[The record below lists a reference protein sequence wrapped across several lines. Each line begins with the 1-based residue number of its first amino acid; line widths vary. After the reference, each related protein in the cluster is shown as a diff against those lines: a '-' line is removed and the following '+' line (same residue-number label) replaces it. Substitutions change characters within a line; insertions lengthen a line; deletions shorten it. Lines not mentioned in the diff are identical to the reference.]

1 MISRRLLL
9 MLAAAITI
17 AIGCFTWA
25 FVINYTTISSPQN
38 PKEDPVVIK
47 EAAARAREE
56 YVALVTA
63 KLPKHFDSAWVMSSS
78 WFGYM
83 GVAIAISEDRYFYWM
98 YSDVGGDG
106 DYPYVGQYSIK
117 DGILRLGDPTS
128 LVTGKSIEKDDLH
141 SLYSEEWKIIKER
154 LTTNLHSITDKPD
167 DYARTLILDVQFDPQ
182 NPFRNQD
189 DLKCEQ
195 VVPPN
200 GP

>member
-1 MISRRLLL
+1 

-17 AIGCFTWA
+17 AIIFFAWA
-25 FVINYTTISSPQN
+25 YVSNHSTTSRSRN
-38 PKEDPVVIK
+38 PNEDPAVIK
-47 EAAARAREE
+47 AAAVKAWEKH
-56 YVALVTA
+56 VALVRA
-63 KLPKHFDSAWVMSSS
+63 KLPKHFDAAWVMSSS

-98 YSDVGGDG
+98 YSDVGIDG

-128 LVTGKSIEKDDLH
+128 LVTGKSIEKDYMP
-141 SLYSEEWKIIKER
+141 SLYSAEWKIIKER

-167 DYARTLILDVQFDPQ
+167 DYARTLILDVQFDPL
-182 NPFRNQD
+182 NPFRNQQ